1 MGIFYELS
9 TGSKGAIYDE
19 GNNIFMLMVGQGR
32 VNRQILIS
40 RDYSRGLSCYIDED
54 KVYIAYFN
62 TQNELIWDIAGAGE
76 KLVIFSGIGDTLE
89 MSHIKIVK
97 MGSEILLFYVMKNP
111 QTDVYELRYIN
122 PSGERVGKKL
132 TDLDA
137 LVEYYDVYNEG
148 DISLLKYKCIGKKDV
163 RQFQVKNNS
172 QGEMKIEE
180 YTLCKN
186 CVVEEIK
193 EKLVMEKSRVEEKR
207 DIIKNLKNNISEKEE
222 VIKELKTE
230 IEQKEEAINKLKNLI
245 DDKNNLL
252 EKLEWEKND
261 REENVKK
268 EIDGL
273 HKTYKN
279 KYDELVKLTQEIQEE
294 GKKWRELYYRNVK
307 K

>member
-54 KVYIAYFN
+54 KVCMAYFN

-122 PSGERVGKKL
+122 PSGERVSKKL
-132 TDLDA
+132 TDLDV

-193 EKLVMEKSRVEEKR
+193 EKLVMEKSKVEEKR

-230 IEQKEEAINKLKNLI
+230 IAQKEEVI
-245 DDKNNLL
+245 
-252 EKLEWEKND
+252 ND
-261 REENVKK
+261 REENMKK

-273 HKTYKN
+273 HKMYKN

>member
-9 TGSKGAIYDE
+9 TGGKGAIYDE

-62 TQNELIWDIAGAGE
+62 TQNELIWNVAGE
-76 KLVIFSGIGDTLE
+76 GSKLVIFSGIGDTLE

-97 MGSEILLFYVMKNP
+97 IGSNILLFYIMKNP
-111 QTDVYELRYIN
+111 QTDSYELRYTN

-132 TDLDA
+132 TNLDA

-193 EKLVMEKSRVEEKR
+193 EKLVMEKSKVEEKR

-230 IEQKEEAINKLKNLI
+230 IEQKEEVIN
-245 DDKNNLL
+245 
-252 EKLEWEKND
+252 E
-261 REENVKK
+261 REENMKK

-273 HKTYKN
+273 HKIYKN

>member
-9 TGSKGAIYDE
+9 TGGKGAIYDE

-122 PSGERVGKKL
+122 PSGERVSKKL
-132 TDLDA
+132 TDLDV

-193 EKLVMEKSRVEEKR
+193 EKLVMEKSKVEEKR

-230 IEQKEEAINKLKNLI
+230 IAQKEEVI
-245 DDKNNLL
+245 
-252 EKLEWEKND
+252 ND
-261 REENVKK
+261 REENMKK

>member
-9 TGSKGAIYDE
+9 TGGKGAIYDE

-122 PSGERVGKKL
+122 PSGERVSKKL
-132 TDLDA
+132 TDLDV

-193 EKLVMEKSRVEEKR
+193 EKLVLEKNKVEEKR

-230 IEQKEEAINKLKNLI
+230 IAQKEEVI
-245 DDKNNLL
+245 
-252 EKLEWEKND
+252 ND

-273 HKTYKN
+273 HKMYKN